1 MMSSKWTDWL
11 ISVTMEKNLKLLS
24 HSPHTNNQ
32 YESQI
37 FAKKFCLF
45 TFWVN
50 IYKTKVLNKGQSTSK
65 NANIWTKDLKTLHY
79 TLIGDI
85 DFCVS

>member
-11 ISVTMEKNLKLLS
+11 ILVTMEKNLKLL
-24 HSPHTNNQ
+24 
-32 YESQI
+32 SQI

-50 IYKTKVLNKGQSTSK
+50 IYKTKVLNKGQSTTK
-65 NANIWTKDLKTLHY
+65 NANIPVWTKNFKTLHY

>member
-11 ISVTMEKNLKLLS
+11 ILVTMEKNLKLLS
-24 HSPHTNNQ
+24 RSPHTNNQ

-37 FAKKFCLF
+37 FATKFCLF

-65 NANIWTKDLKTLHY
+65 NANIPVWTKNLKTP
-79 TLIGDI
+79 
-85 DFCVS
+85 